1 MESKEITERHNK
13 ARSFIRR
20 NGYSGL
26 VMATAQNIQYFTDVN
41 EPSCLVCGVVI
52 ITERSPAMLTVLWLD
67 QEVARLQAKEVTVDA
82 YTPDTQGKV
91 IIEILESL
99 GGTEGPV
106 AMDLRAST
114 VLGGAFRRTLP
125 NTKIVNA
132 TFAIEEQ
139 MRSVKSEAEIKLI
152 QKSCEIATAGMQ
164 AAIEAVKPGVSELE
178 VAGIARHKMISLGSD
193 EMKHTS
199 SVASGY
205 RVRLPHAFATQ
216 KRIEAGE
223 LVSIDIGAVYQ
234 GYCSDIARSLAIGQ
248 VDEGLKKAYSV
259 LQGSEDAVLAK
270 LRPGVT
276 IDEIQSIP
284 REFSKAAGY
293 PMVGHMGHNVGLQVE
308 EHPNLMET
316 RAQKASGQI
325 EAHNVLAFFQGSIK
339 REGVLNLGLRLEDTI
354 LVTDQEPKVLTN
366 FPRELLF
373 IK

>member
-1 MESKEITERHNK
+1 
-13 ARSFIRR
+13 
-20 NGYSGL
+20 
-26 VMATAQNIQYFTDVN
+26 MATAQNIQYFTDVN
-41 EPSCLVCGVVI
+41 EPSCLACGVVI

-67 QEVARLQAKEVTVDA
+67 QEVARLQAKEVNVDA

-164 AAIEAVKPGVSELE
+164 AAVEAVKPGVSELE
-178 VAGIARHKMISLGSD
+178 VACIAQDKMIALGSD
-193 EMKHTS
+193 EMKHPS

-216 KRIEAGE
+216 KKIEAGE
-223 LVSIDIGAVYQ
+223 LVSIDLGAVYQ

-270 LRPGVT
+270 LRPGIT

-284 REFSKAAGY
+284 HEFNKAAGY

-325 EAHNVLAFFQGSIK
+325 ESHTVLAFFQGSIK
-339 REGVLNLGLRLEDTI
+339 QEGVLNLGLRLEDTI